1 MIIKLNE
8 FRVYTMHKN
17 YKFLL
22 TLLLM
27 TLFTGC
33 SGIQSQALPKST
45 VNNNSSYLIGP
56 GDSLNIF
63 VWRNKDL
70 STTVTVRPDGR
81 ISSPL
86 IEDLS
91 VSGLQPIQVAQ
102 LVEDILSKY
111 IRNPKVSIIVSGFQ
125 GTPSQQVKIIGNA
138 TNPTVLQYKKGM
150 TLLDVMIAV
159 KGLTDFADGDN
170 AQLIRTVDGKQNQ
183 YTVFLDSLIRK
194 GDISKNRNIMP
205 GDTIIIPEAWF

>member
-1 MIIKLNE
+1 
-8 FRVYTMHKN
+8 MHNN

-33 SGIQSQALPKST
+33 SGIQSQALPKSAI
-45 VNNNSSYLIGP
+45 NNNSSYLIGP

-63 VWRNKDL
+63 VWRNDDL

-91 VSGLQPIQVAQ
+91 VAGLQPIQVAQ

-170 AQLIRTVDGKQNQ
+170 AQLIRTVNGKQNQ

>member
-1 MIIKLNE
+1 
-8 FRVYTMHKN
+8 
-17 YKFLL
+17 
-22 TLLLM
+22 M

>member
-1 MIIKLNE
+1 MIVKLNK
-8 FRVYTMHKN
+8 FRVFKMQKN
-17 YKFLL
+17 YK
-22 TLLLM
+22 LLLI
-27 TLFTGC
+27 LFVVTIFSGC
-33 SGIQSQALPKST
+33 SGIQSQALPKSS
-45 VNNNSSYLIGP
+45 VNNTNSYLIGP
-56 GDSLNIF
+56 GDNLQIF
-63 VWRNKDL
+63 VWRNADL
-70 STTVTVRPDGR
+70 STSVAVRPDGR

-86 IEDLS
+86 IDDLS
-91 VSGLQPIQVAQ
+91 VAGLQPIQVAK
-102 LVEDILSKY
+102 LVEDLLSKY
-111 IRNPKVSIIVSGFQ
+111 IRNPNVSIIVSGFQ

-170 AQLIRTVDGKQNQ
+170 AQLIRTVNGKQKQ

>member
-1 MIIKLNE
+1 
-8 FRVYTMHKN
+8 MHKN
-17 YKFLL
+17 YK
-22 TLLLM
+22 LLLI
-27 TLFTGC
+27 LFVVTVFSGC
-33 SGIQSQALPKST
+33 SGIQSQALPKGSA
-45 VNNNSSYLIGP
+45 NNSNSYLIGP
-56 GDSLNIF
+56 GDNLQIF
-63 VWRNKDL
+63 VWRNNDL
-70 STTVTVRPDGR
+70 STSVAVRPDGR

-86 IEDLS
+86 IDDLS
-91 VSGLQPIQVAQ
+91 VAGLQPIQVAE
-102 LVEDILSKY
+102 LVEDLLSKY

-125 GTPSQQVKIIGNA
+125 GAPSQQVKIIGNA

-170 AQLIRTVDGKQNQ
+170 AQLIRTVNGQQKQ

-194 GDISKNRNIMP
+194 GDISKNRYILP